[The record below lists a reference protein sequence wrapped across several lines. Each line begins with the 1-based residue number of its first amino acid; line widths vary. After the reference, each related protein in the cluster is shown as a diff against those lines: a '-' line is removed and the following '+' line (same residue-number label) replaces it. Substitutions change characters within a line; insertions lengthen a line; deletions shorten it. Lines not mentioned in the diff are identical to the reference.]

1 MTYRFKLNET
11 AAGGACRIALEQI
24 DIAETRLASR
34 EDVAAAIHDA
44 RRCLKRLRALLR
56 LIRPALADTVYRRES
71 NRIAGIG
78 RLLANARDQHVMQ
91 QTLAKMEASSD
102 IRSVS
107 VKLAKRMA
115 NGSGTKK
122 SARAGAQERKQ
133 ALEGLD
139 QARKFFARL
148 ERRKVEFEHIAEGV
162 ERSYRRARRTFR
174 NAYETP
180 TDEAFHEWRKT
191 VQQHWRHM
199 QLISRAWPDVLG
211 GRADEAKELSRLLGD
226 DHDVHVLLA
235 FAADRGAAVLDAD
248 ELAALTTT
256 GRAMQDDLRALAKP
270 RGVRLFAESAGE
282 LRERMEL
289 YWAAARDLFV
299 LAPPKEKPALPKK
312 NRDKTR
318 ATSRK
323 RTRNRRPADTQAP
336 SSDVQAQAADA
347 QVPSPD
353 VPQLGPTRAGR

>member
-1 MTYRFKLNET
+1 MLHFVERMTYRFKLNET
-11 AAGGACRIALEQI
+11 VAGGACRIALEQI

-56 LIRPALADTVYRRES
+56 LLRPALADTIYRRES

-91 QTLAKMEASSD
+91 QTLAKMESSSD
-102 IRSVS
+102 IFPRSVS
-107 VKLAKRMA
+107 LKLAKRMA
-115 NGSGTKK
+115 NGSGTK
-122 SARAGAQERKQ
+122 SARGGAQERKQ

-148 ERRKVEFEHIAEGV
+148 ERRQVEFEHIAEGV

-174 NAYETP
+174 DAYATP
-180 TDEAFHEWRKT
+180 TDEAFHEWRKA

-199 QLISRAWPDVLG
+199 QLISRAWPNVLG
-211 GRADEAKELSRLLGD
+211 GRAGEAKELSRLLGD
-226 DHDVHVLLA
+226 DHDIHVLLA

-248 ELAALTTT
+248 ELAALTAT

-270 RGVRLFAESAGE
+270 RGTRLFAEPAGE
-282 LRERMEL
+282 LRESMEL
-289 YWAAARDLFV
+289 YWAAARDLFA
-299 LAPPKEKPALPKK
+299 LAPPKE
-312 NRDKTR
+312 NGEKTR
-318 ATSRK
+318 TTIRK
-323 RTRNRRPADTQAP
+323 RTRNRRPADAQAP
-336 SSDVQAQAADA
+336 LPGA
-347 QVPSPD
+347 
-353 VPQLGPTRAGR
+353 PQPGPPRAGR